1 MKTSRFAHAV
11 TPSLTRKLFNMARS
25 LGGDVIDLT
34 LGDPDVPT
42 PDEIRNAALEAI
54 SLSDS
59 LHYSANAGLPKL
71 REVYSSFFNANYHAA
86 INPDKNL
93 IVTVG
98 GMEALFLALSSLI
111 DSGDEVIITAPYY
124 VNYLQMIKM
133 CGGVPVIVE
142 RFGRPDEDVTHDIMN
157 ALTPRTA
164 AIIINSPC
172 NPSGDI
178 YSDKLLE
185 SIAEIAMKNNLA
197 VISDEVYNSLVF
209 DGRKA
214 PSIYDIDGMNERTIV
229 IDSCSKRFAMTGWRV
244 GFAIGPEDVIANMIK
259 LQENVAACAPLPSQ
273 YAAIRAY
280 SGNFDYSYIRETYQI
295 RRDILVNE
303 LADIHGISFIPPEA
317 AFYAFVNIK
326 ASGLKSEE
334 FAYSLL
340 EREHAAVVP
349 GIAYGEAYDEY
360 IRLAFTVSN
369 DTLREAMK
377 RLRNFMGSV
386 SR

>member
-1 MKTSRFAHAV
+1 MKTSRFADAV

-25 LGGDVIDLT
+25 MGGDVIDLT

-54 SLSDS
+54 SLSES

-71 REVYSSFFNANYHAA
+71 REVYYRFFNANYHAS

-98 GMEALFLALSSLI
+98 GMEALFLALSSVI

-133 CGGVPVIVE
+133 FGGVPVIIE
-142 RFGRPDEDVTHDIMN
+142 RFGRPDEDVSHDIRN
-157 ALTPRTA
+157 AVTSRTA
-164 AIIINSPC
+164 GIIINSPC

-185 SIAEIAMKNNLA
+185 SIADIAIKNNLA

-209 DGRKA
+209 DGLKA
-214 PSIYDIDGMNERTIV
+214 SSIYNIEGMPERTVI

-244 GFAIGPEDVIANMIK
+244 GFAVGPEDIISNMIK
-259 LQENVAACAPLPSQ
+259 LQENVAACTPLPSQ

-303 LADIHGISFIPPEA
+303 LADIPGLSCVPPKA

-340 EREHAAVVP
+340 EHEHIAVVP
-349 GIAYGEAYDEY
+349 GITYGEGYDDY

-369 DTLREAMK
+369 DKLREAMK
-377 RLRNFMGSV
+377 RFKNFWGSI